1 MCKKW
6 IVLLL
11 IVFLLTAALV
21 SCKKSESG
29 AGFAASSAPS
39 TAKVDLAKPP
49 TDQAGRSVA
58 FSAAADSSA
67 VPAGVTADAATPATP
82 VPMPQAPD
90 RMIVRTANMKVIVTD
105 AAAAMARITH
115 AVESAGGYVST
126 SNVWREGEVLHATL
140 SLRVPAVGLTSA
152 LQAIRGAAVRVQS
165 ETIASEE
172 VTQEYVDLQSQLRN
186 LEATEGELR
195 QLLVTV
201 RERAKRAADILEVH
215 QQLTVIRGQIEQARG
230 RMRYLSQMS
239 SFSTINVELIPDA
252 GTKPMIEPGW
262 QPLAV
267 ARNAARALVNA
278 LQGIADIAI
287 WLLIYVMPIVALL
300 CITVALAWKL
310 LLPLRRR
317 RVTGV

>member
-1 MCKKW
+1 MCKKS

-11 IVFLLTAALV
+11 IVALV
-21 SCKKSESG
+21 SCKKSESA
-29 AGFAASSAPS
+29 AGMAASSAPPA
-39 TAKVDLAKPP
+39 AKVDLAKTP
-49 TDQAGRSVA
+49 TDPSGRTVA
-58 FSAAADSSA
+58 FSVAGDSNAGPAA
-67 VPAGVTADAATPATP
+67 VTSTAAATPAGTT
-82 VPMPQAPD
+82 PMPQAPD

-105 AAAAMARITH
+105 TAAAMAKVTQ
-115 AVESAGGYVST
+115 AVEAAGGYVST

-152 LQAIRGAAVRVQS
+152 LQAVRGSAVRVQS

-172 VTQEYVDLQSQLRN
+172 VTQEYVDLQSELRN

-252 GTKPMIEPGW
+252 VTKPMIEAGW

-267 ARNAARALVNA
+267 AKNAGRALVNA

-287 WLLIYVMPIVALL
+287 WLLIYVMPIVVLL

-317 RVTGV
+317 RVAGV